1 MANNV
6 LGLHAVAKIERC
18 YRSCYYHDTPLEV
31 DGKNA
36 EAFVELIQFLDDCSL
51 SLIMRDACD
60 NGRKALEI
68 LREHYAAKGKPRIIS
83 LYTAL
88 TSLCKLPLESITNYM
103 IKAENTA
110 AALRNAG
117 ETVSDGLLIAMV
129 LKGLPSEYKPFEV
142 VVTQN
147 DTSQTFPKFKVAL
160 RNFEETENVRIK
172 NDSSIKTVNVYG
184 KNNKLY
190 MWFYWA

>member
-1 MANNV
+1 MRLQKLKDVIDPVTTA
-6 LGLHAVAKIERC
+6 
-18 YRSCYYHDTPLEV
+18 DTPPED

-36 EAFVELIQFLDDCSL
+36 EAFAELIQFLHNRSL
-51 SLIMRDACD
+51 SLVMRDACD

-68 LREHYAAKGKPRIIS
+68 LCEHYAGKGKPRIIS

-88 TSLCKLPLESITNYM
+88 TSLCKLPLESITDYV

-110 AALRNAG
+110 TALRNAG

-160 RNFEETENVRIK
+160 RNFEETENVVLKMIHLL
-172 NDSSIKTVNVYG
+172 
-184 KNNKLY
+184 KLS
-190 MWFYWA
+190 MFMEKIISLLHAIHVVLLGISLIR